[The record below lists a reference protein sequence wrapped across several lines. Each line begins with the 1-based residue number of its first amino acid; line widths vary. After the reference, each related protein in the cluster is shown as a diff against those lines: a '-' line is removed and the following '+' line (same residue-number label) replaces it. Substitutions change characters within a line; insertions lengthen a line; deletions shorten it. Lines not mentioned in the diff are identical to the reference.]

1 MAALLGGGANGRG
14 KVLNR
19 ETLSVMTEPHYRLD
33 ERLPAMGLAFLL
45 DDFGEHRVAGHDG
58 GWPGFLS
65 SMHICPAF
73 KVGVVVFVNA
83 SSRAAH
89 EAADGLMRGL
99 LGVPEPSS
107 RLPRAGV
114 LESPHLWSELRGF
127 YGPEGPLNTNL
138 RLWGTYAGELEVRV
152 EGKHLVLRALA
163 GPLRKGGRLY
173 PIDSLDPL
181 AFEVLVEGQ
190 AHPVVFGREREGGPR
205 EQVVRRVRPADQAP
219 EGREPALQGAGR
231 GGDGFGRSNVDRRK
245 GTASAEGTLRSVD
258 GPRRYLRV
266 PLRLATIANAH
277 HKLREVGFRLP
288 HPYLLGPIYLQRI
301 EQIISTR
308 LAPALHACANRSLSM
323 TRSPDKRG

>member
-1 MAALLGGGANGRG
+1 MCLYVAALLGGGANGRG

-33 ERLPAMGLAFLL
+33 ERLPAMGLALLL
-45 DDFGEHRVAGHDG
+45 DDFGGHKVASHDG

-73 KVGVVVFVNA
+73 EVGVVVFVNA

-114 LESPHLWSELRGF
+114 LESPHLWPELRGF

-173 PIDSLDPL
+173 PIDSLDPP

-190 AHPVVFGREREGGPR
+190 AHPVVFGREREGGRVNRLCVGFDRLTRRPR
-205 EQVVRRVRPADQAP
+205 AGSMRFKAQA
-219 EGREPALQGAGR
+219 GAGMIAAT
-231 GGDGFGRSNVDRRK
+231 GLAVATWIGV
-245 GTASAEGTLRSVD
+245 SV
-258 GPRRYLRV
+258 LRV
-266 PLRLATIANAH
+266 PKER
-277 HKLREVGFRLP
+277 
-288 HPYLLGPIYLQRI
+288 
-301 EQIISTR
+301 
-308 LAPALHACANRSLSM
+308 
-323 TRSPDKRG
+323 